1 MQVSNLLMFTG
12 DAEEAMAFYVTL
24 FPQSRIVSIERYGA
38 NEAGEEGSVKQAI
51 FELCATRY
59 RCIDS
64 PVKHAFTFTPSIS
77 LFVDF
82 DSQEQLQAALT
93 SLSDRGQILMPA
105 GSYDFSKYFA
115 WIQDR
120 FGVSWQLNLQ
130 HSQISPAEFTA
141 TSVR

>member
-12 DAEEAMAFYVTL
+12 QAEEAMRFYVGL

-38 NEAGEEGSVKQAI
+38 SEAGPEGSVKQAV

-64 PVKHAFTFTPSIS
+64 PVKHAFTFTPSFS
-77 LFVDF
+77 LFVEF

-93 SLSDRGQILMPA
+93 SLSERGKVLMPA
-105 GSYDFSKYFA
+105 GSYDFSRYFA
-115 WIQDR
+115 WVQDR
-120 FGVSWQLNLQ
+120 FGVSWQLIL
-130 HSQISPAEFTA
+130 P
-141 TSVR
+141 

>member
-12 DAEEAMAFYVTL
+12 EAEEAMILYVSL
-24 FPQSRIVSIERYGA
+24 FPQSRIVSVARYGA
-38 NEAGEEGSVKQAI
+38 NEAGAKGSVKQAL

-64 PVKHAFTFTPSIS
+64 PVKHAFTFTPSFS
-77 LFVDF
+77 LFVEF
-82 DSQEQLQAALT
+82 DSQEQLQVALT
-93 SLSDRGQILMPA
+93 SLSDRGKILMPA
-105 GSYDFSKYFA
+105 GSYGFSKYFA

-130 HSQISPAEFTA
+130 
-141 TSVR
+141 